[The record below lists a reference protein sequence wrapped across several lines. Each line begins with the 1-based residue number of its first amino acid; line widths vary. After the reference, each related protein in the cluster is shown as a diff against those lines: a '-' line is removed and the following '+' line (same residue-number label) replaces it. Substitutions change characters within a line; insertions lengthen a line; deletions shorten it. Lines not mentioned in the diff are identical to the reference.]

1 MISNIILRSLNFY
14 LETKNNEISDA
25 AVVHGVRNLGSQFHR
40 SLVRECCR
48 PHHGGRLVFG
58 KVTSITQRPPPMCT
72 FPRVNITYPVSRHVK
87 FLRRNTNGTTMTV
100 RGREGGGTTVYNST
114 DRKSLHDL
122 AFTIQ
127 SYTIPDLVGKRN
139 GNCVQI
145 RYSRVFDES
154 HSPS

>member
-1 MISNIILRSLNFY
+1 M
-14 LETKNNEISDA
+14 ETKNNEISDA
-25 AVVHGVRNLGSQFHR
+25 AVMRGVRNLGSQFHL

-58 KVTSITQRPPPMCT
+58 KVTSITQQHPQLMFT
-72 FPRVNITYPVSRHVK
+72 FPKVNIIYPVSGHVN

-100 RGREGGGTTVYNST
+100 RGREGGGTTVYKSR